1 MSNLATETVTSVH
14 HWNDTLFTFR
24 TTRDPGLRFTNGQF
38 VMIGLEV
45 NGRPLTRAYSIA
57 SANHEEYLEFFS
69 IKVEDG
75 PLTSRLQHLKPGDP
89 ILVSKKPTGTLVLRD
104 LKPGKRLFMFAT
116 GTGLAPFMSLIHDPE
131 TYERFEKV
139 ILIHGVRWTNELAYH
154 DYIEQDL
161 KEHEYFADW
170 VKEKLIYYPTVTR
183 ETFRNEGRLTDLIES
198 GKLFKDIGQP
208 PLDPATDRGM
218 ICGSPAML
226 EDTAAMLDARGFKV
240 GNHHTGLLGD
250 YVIERAFVEK

>member
-1 MSNLATETVTSVH
+1 
-14 HWNDTLFTFR
+14 
-24 TTRDPGLRFTNGQF
+24 
-38 VMIGLEV
+38 
-45 NGRPLTRAYSIA
+45 
-57 SANHEEYLEFFS
+57 
-69 IKVEDG
+69 
-75 PLTSRLQHLKPGDP
+75 
-89 ILVSKKPTGTLVLRD
+89 
-104 LKPGKRLFMFAT
+104 
-116 GTGLAPFMSLIHDPE
+116 MSLIHDPE

-183 ETFRNEGRLTDLIES
+183 EPFRNEGRLTDLIES
-198 GKLFKDIGQP
+198 GKLFADIDQP
-208 PLDPATDRGM
+208 PLDPATDRAM

-226 EDTAAMLDARGFKV
+226 EDTAAMLNARGFEV
-240 GNHHTGLLGD
+240 GNHYSGRLGD